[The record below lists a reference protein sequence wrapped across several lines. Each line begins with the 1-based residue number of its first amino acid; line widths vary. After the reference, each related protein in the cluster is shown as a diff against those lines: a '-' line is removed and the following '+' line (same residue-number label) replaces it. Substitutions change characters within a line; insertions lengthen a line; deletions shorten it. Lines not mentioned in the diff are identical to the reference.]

1 MKLHFGV
8 GSSIYLRWI
17 GFCSLL
23 CSFNCQSKQW
33 DTAPLRIEKT
43 VPAANATGVSVNT
56 LVTITFNKKVH
67 PVSFKMTVTGG
78 GQTVNGATSIDEAV
92 VTFTPAAA
100 LLANTDYTVVVAGT
114 VEDSAKNPMEAEY
127 RWTFRTGSA
136 GTGGGGTP
144 LWHTFIG
151 NAFHTVAYSVATTA
165 DGGVIVSGYA
175 NMNIPNIDGLAPRN
189 PFTGV
194 DMLVVKLTSAGAV
207 AWYTFLGTSGPWE
220 VGYSVQ
226 ETSDG
231 GYIVAGYSGGNI
243 GTLQGKTPINP
254 YNNSNDYLVI
264 KLTSSGDVSWY
275 TFLSGNGN
283 DGIQSI
289 SGTSDG
295 GCILTG
301 LVTENVPTLSG
312 LSPLIPYVAGE
323 EAMVVKLTSAGAV
336 SWYTFLGGSG
346 YDRGQSIQQT
356 ADGGYIMAGSAAAN
370 IPTLGGRTPVNSY
383 GGGTDAF
390 IVKLDSAGAVVWYT
404 LLGGSISEYV
414 YSIRE
419 TADGGYIAAGYGTT
433 NIPSLSGLSPVY
445 PLVGAGSDA
454 LVFKLNSSGTLSWFT
469 FLGGTN
475 QEIARSIQQTSDGGY
490 IVAGLSN
497 GGTVTLGGM
506 APLKAYAQGGNYTTM
521 MVKLTSTGTASW
533 YTFIG
538 DGADFQWSNVRQGA
552 DGGFFVAGSSSVSFT
567 VPSGTAPVR
576 PYTSGTE
583 LFVLRMRADGSF

>member
-1 MKLHFGV
+1 MNSMSFKNGV
-8 GSSIYLRWI
+8 LRLFLAYI
-17 GFCSLL
+17 TAFTLMA
-23 CSFNCQSKQW
+23 CQSKQW

-43 VPAANATGVSVNT
+43 VPAVNATGVSVNT
-56 LVTITFNKKVH
+56 PITITFNKKVH